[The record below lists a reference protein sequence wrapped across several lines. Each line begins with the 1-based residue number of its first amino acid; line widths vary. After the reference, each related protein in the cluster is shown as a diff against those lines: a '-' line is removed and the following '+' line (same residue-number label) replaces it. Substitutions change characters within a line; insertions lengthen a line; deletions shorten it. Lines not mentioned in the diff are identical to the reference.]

1 MNNVIKPVLEFSE
14 SSPFFLLYI
23 LAPNKIKR
31 PILRKKGT
39 AHTGP
44 FGLLLSKKYYAF
56 FIFETMQLVLVASY

>member
-1 MNNVIKPVLEFSE
+1 MNNCYKTSPSTLTIIP
-14 SSPFFLLYI
+14 PFFLLYI

-39 AHTGP
+39 AHSGR

-56 FIFETMQLVLVASY
+56 LSS

>member
-1 MNNVIKPVLEFSE
+1 MNNFIKLVPELSE
-14 SSPFFLLYI
+14 SSPLPLFLLYI

-39 AHTGP
+39 AHSGR

-56 FIFETMQLVLVASY
+56 LSSKSCNWF